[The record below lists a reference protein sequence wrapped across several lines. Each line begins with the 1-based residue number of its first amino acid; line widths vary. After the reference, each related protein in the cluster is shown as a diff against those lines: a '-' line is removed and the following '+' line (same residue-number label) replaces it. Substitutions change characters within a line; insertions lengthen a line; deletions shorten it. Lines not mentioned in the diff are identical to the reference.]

1 MNETL
6 PSLLIYTLIP
16 VAAMLAGAVVAL
28 SRRQSGILV
37 SAFEHFAAGVVFSAV
52 AIELLPKLHE
62 LNAPLPMIGGFV
74 VGVLVM
80 MAVKRWLE
88 SAGMLVPM
96 AVDLFIDGLL
106 IAIGLAAGRFG
117 GMVLLIGLT
126 IETLS
131 LGLSSTPVLIQRGA
145 SKAKAIALMGGLGI
159 MIVLGAGAGF
169 ATAGASAPVL
179 AAILG
184 FGVAALLY
192 LVTEELLVE
201 AHQTDDTPLV
211 TATFFLGFLI
221 PLILASL

>member
-1 MNETL
+1 MMETL
-6 PSLLIYTLIP
+6 PSLLLYTLVP
-16 VAAMLAGAVVAL
+16 VAAIVIGGCIAVT
-28 SRRQSGILV
+28 RRHSPALV
-37 SAFEHFAAGVVFSAV
+37 SGFEHFAAGVVFSAV

-62 LNAPLPMIGGFV
+62 IGQPLPMIGGFIA
-74 VGVLVM
+74 GVLVM

-88 SAGMLVPM
+88 AAGVLVPM

-131 LGLSSTPVLIQRGA
+131 LGLSSTPVLVQRGA
-145 SKAKAIALMGGLGI
+145 SKARATLVMGGLGVMI
-159 MIVLGAGAGF
+159 MLGATAGF
-169 ATAGASAPVL
+169 ATTGAAPAVL

-201 AHQTDDTPLV
+201 AHETADTPLI

-221 PLILASL
+221 PLVLVSV

>member
-6 PSLLIYTLIP
+6 PCLLIYTLIP
-16 VAAMLAGAVVAL
+16 VAAILVGALVAL
-28 SRRQSGILV
+28 SRTHSDTLV
-37 SAFEHFAAGVVFSAV
+37 STFEHFAAGVVFSAV
-52 AIELLPKLHE
+52 AIELLPRLHE
-62 LNAPLPMIGGFV
+62 LDAPLPMIGGFV
-74 VGVLVM
+74 AGVLVM
-80 MAVKRWLE
+80 MVVKRWLE

-117 GMVLLIGLT
+117 GMVLLVGLT

-131 LGLSSTPVLIQRGA
+131 LGLSSTPVLVQRGA
-145 SKAKAIALMGGLGI
+145 SKAKAIVLMGGLGI
-159 MIVLGAGAGF
+159 MILLGAGAGF
-169 ATAGASAPVL
+169 ATVGASAPVL

-201 AHQTDDTPLV
+201 AHQTEDTPLV

-221 PLILASL
+221 PLILASV

>member
-1 MNETL
+1 MNVTL
-6 PSLLIYTLIP
+6 PSLLIYTLVP
-16 VAAMLAGAVVAL
+16 VAAILIGGGVAL
-28 SRRQSGILV
+28 SRPRSNALV
-37 SAFEHFAAGVVFSAV
+37 SVFEHFAAGVVFSAV

-62 LNAPLPMIGGFV
+62 MNQPLPMIGGFIA
-74 VGVLVM
+74 GVLVM
-80 MAVKRWLE
+80 MATKRWLE

-117 GMVLLIGLT
+117 GMVLLVGLT

-131 LGLSSTPVLIQRGA
+131 LGLSNTPVLVQRGA
-145 SKAKAIALMGGLGI
+145 SKARAIMLMGGLGI
-159 MIVLGAGAGF
+159 MIMLGASAGF
-169 ATAGASAPVL
+169 ATIGASQPVL

-184 FGVAALLY
+184 FGVSALLY

-201 AHQTDDTPLV
+201 AHQTEDTPLI

-221 PLILASL
+221 PLILANL